1 MFLNDESEIR
11 LQNIQVFCA
20 REFRLGMQQDL
31 KKIFCLDSKSAVC
44 KFSRI
49 KLTISL
55 ASFKIMKLYMHS
67 GLGSFYGFLKLC
79 LNMLSFVGF
88 PLEMA

>member
-1 MFLNDESEIR
+1 MMKIKLGCKTFKCF
-11 LQNIQVFCA
+11 V
-20 REFRLGMQQDL
+20 RENLDL
-31 KKIFCLDSKSAVC
+31 EC
-44 KFSRI
+44 I

-55 ASFKIMKLYMHS
+55 ASFKIMKPYMHS

-79 LNMLSFVGF
+79 LNVLSFVGF